1 MPSLWSLVLLVA
13 KLLVMLCN
21 VVFRSLDDEGQ
32 SMLIEENVDLDY
44 YNIRHWRALY
54 LRFLNYQKENG
65 SCRLEI
71 IPTYTLPF

>member
-1 MPSLWSLVLLVA
+1 
-13 KLLVMLCN
+13 
-21 VVFRSLDDEGQ
+21 
-32 SMLIEENVDLDY
+32 MLIEENVDLDY

-54 LRFLNYQKENG
+54 LRFLNYQKDNG